1 MSTLTLRHT
10 GLLAA
15 ARAAVLASRGI
26 AASASD
32 ALRREQVA
40 SLLARVRAEGDAVLY
55 ELAQRFDGV
64 QLDSLEVPRE
74 RIAAALERVSG
85 PVRAALESAAEHLRL
100 AHLAQ
105 RPSEVCVEVAPG
117 ITVGRRPDAIG
128 RVGIYAPGGLAAY
141 PSSVL
146 MAAIPARVA
155 GVAEVVLC
163 SPPAANGDG
172 APSDLVL
179 AAAAIAGVDRVF
191 ALGGAGAIAAMAYG
205 TASVPAVDRIVG
217 PGNGW
222 VAEAK
227 RQVAGWV
234 PIDAPAGPSEVLVIA
249 DATAGVAGIA
259 RELVAQ
265 AEHDP
270 EACSLAVL
278 VGRDAGPV
286 RDALAREVAS
296 TPRADVVRAALAAQG
311 GVLVAASLDEAIAFA
326 NDYAAEHLALHV
338 EDPDAVFAR
347 LRSAGA
353 VFLGESSAVAFGDY
367 ASGGNHVL
375 PTAGA
380 GRAWSGLSVL
390 EFIRWT
396 SWQRVTPAGAARLA
410 EVTAILA
417 DAEGLP
423 AHAAA
428 ARAWGASGCA

>member
-74 RIAAALERVSG
+74 RLAAALERVSG

-311 GVLVAASLDEAIAFA
+311 GVLVAASLDAAIAFA

>member
-74 RIAAALERVSG
+74 RLAAALERVSG

-347 LRSAGA
+347 LRGAGA

>member
-1 MSTLTLRHT
+1 MSTLTLRYT
-10 GLLAA
+10 GSLTA

-26 AASASD
+26 AASAID
-32 ALRREQVA
+32 AARREQVA
-40 SLLARVRAEGDAVLY
+40 ALLARVRAEGDLALF
-55 ELAQRFDGV
+55 ELAEQFDRV
-64 QLDSLEVPRE
+64 RLTSLEVPRE
-74 RIAAALERVSG
+74 RIVAAREGMSG
-85 PVRAALESAAEHLRL
+85 PLRL
-100 AHLAQ
+100 ALETAAENLRRAHAAQ
-105 RPSEVCVEVAPG
+105 RPSEVRVEVAPG
-117 ITVGRRPDAIG
+117 ITVGRRPDPIA

-155 GVAEVVLC
+155 GVGEVLLC
-163 SPPAANGDG
+163 SPPAEHSDG

-217 PGNGW
+217 PGNAW

-249 DATAGVAGIA
+249 DAAANVAGIV

-278 VGRDAGPV
+278 VGLDPEPV
-286 RDALAREVAS
+286 LQALAAEVAS
-296 TPRADVVRAALAAQG
+296 TPRADVVRAALSAQG

-326 NDYAAEHLALHV
+326 NDYAAEHLALHLR
-338 EDPDAVFAR
+338 DADEVLVR
-347 LRSAGA
+347 VRGAGA

-390 EFIRWT
+390 EFLRWT
-396 SWQRVTPAGAARLA
+396 SWQRLTPEGAASLADITALLA
-410 EVTAILA
+410 E
-417 DAEGLP
+417 AEGLP

-428 ARAWGASGCA
+428 ARAWGVSRCV

>member
-74 RIAAALERVSG
+74 RLAAALERVSG

>member
-1 MSTLTLRHT
+1 MSALTLRYT
-10 GLLAA
+10 GSLAG
-15 ARAAVLASRGI
+15 ARGAVLASRGI
-26 AASASD
+26 SGLGIDAA
-32 ALRREQVA
+32 RREQVA
-40 SLLARVRAEGDAVLY
+40 LLLARVRAEGDPVLY
-55 ELAQRFDGV
+55 ELAERFDRV
-64 QLDSLEVPRE
+64 RLTSLEVPRE
-74 RIAAALERVSG
+74 RIEAALERAPG
-85 PVRAALESAAEHLRL
+85 PVRLALQSAAENLRV
-100 AHLAQ
+100 AHTAQ
-105 RPSEVCVEVAPG
+105 RPSEVRVEVAPG
-117 ITVGRRPDAIG
+117 ITVGRRPDAIA
-128 RVGIYAPGGLAAY
+128 RVGVYAPGGLAAY

-155 GVAEVVLC
+155 GVGEVVLC
-163 SPPAANGDG
+163 SPPSADSDG
-172 APSDLVL
+172 APADLVL

-191 ALGGAGAIAAMAYG
+191 ALGGAGAVAAMAYG

-217 PGNGW
+217 PGNAW

-249 DATAGVAGIA
+249 DATASIGAIV

-278 VGRDAGPV
+278 VGLQAEPV
-286 RDALAREVAS
+286 LKALAAEVAS

-311 GVLVAASLDEAIAFA
+311 GVLLAPSLEEAVAFA

-338 EDPDAVFAR
+338 RDADEVLAHVR
-347 LRSAGA
+347 GAGA

-390 EFIRWT
+390 EFVRWT
-396 SWQRVTPAGAARLA
+396 SWQRVTPAGAASLA
-410 EVTAILA
+410 EVTALLA

-428 ARAWGASGCA
+428 ARAWGARGCA